1 VEPAA
6 ERDRLRELSSNQRTA
21 EMELRIDPG
30 FVHHRKILPLIGAAG
45 EAAIDEQIAKLPEL
59 PGALRQVRID
69 HLYSDCLI
77 AFCNALGAPTLS
89 EVLAKG
95 NGRIFCST
103 ENVAA
108 TPEIYDSER
117 VSSRIEPAGETEHEV
132 YLDFSTKRV
141 ASDTLHSRLASG
153 SPLSI
158 IAQLAGVDSDG
169 ALHFDPLVMGFPWLA
184 AKSDPSPIDG
194 PEWWSYSWGE
204 VFVEDIDELAEVRGQ
219 PSPADWQVMSRVS
232 EAAFKQCLAEILG
245 AEVTKDWGGEQSD
258 LYSAHIRLNGGRTTA
273 AMLLKGPADFRE
285 MTPNHLGKNNDQ
297 IYRLANEPAELLVI
311 QHCHEIGQAVRAT
324 LRAFAIQPGRMRHYC
339 LIDRR
344 DSLRILQAYGKVER
358 ALELSKPRP

>member
-1 VEPAA
+1 VEHAA
-6 ERDRLRELSSNQRTA
+6 ERNRLRELSSDQRTA

-45 EAAIDEQIAKLPEL
+45 EAAIDQQIAKLPVL
-59 PGALRQVRID
+59 PEALRQVRID
-69 HLYSDCLI
+69 HLYSDFLI
-77 AFCNALGAPTLS
+77 GFCNALGAPTLG
-89 EVLAKG
+89 ELLAKG

-108 TPEIYDSER
+108 TSEIYDNER
-117 VSSRIEPAGETEHEV
+117 VSSWVEPAGEAEREV
-132 YLDFSTKRV
+132 YLDYSTGRV
-141 ASDTLHSRLASG
+141 ASDTLRSRLASG
-153 SPLSI
+153 SPISI
-158 IAQLAGVDSDG
+158 IAQLAGVDSDS

-194 PEWWSYSWGE
+194 PEWWGHSWGE
-204 VFVEDIDELAEVRGQ
+204 VFVEDIDDLAQVRGQ
-219 PSPADWQVMSRVS
+219 PSPTDWQVMSQVS

-245 AEVTKDWGGEQSD
+245 AEATRDWGGEQSD
-258 LYSAHIRLNGGRTTA
+258 LYTAHLHLNGSRTTA
-273 AMLLKGPADFRE
+273 AMLLKGPANFRE

-297 IYRLANEPAELLVI
+297 IYRLANEPAELLVV

-339 LIDRR
+339 LVDGR
-344 DSLRILQAYGKVER
+344 DSLRILQAYGKLEQ
-358 ALELSKPRP
+358 ALSLSKR